1 MNHPMLCAGGLAAL
15 LVASQSPDELERFAA
30 AVAVAQ
36 ELPVT
41 SAPMVVVP
49 PPATPVVDIAICLD
63 TSGSMDGLI
72 ESAKQKLWGIV
83 NEFIYAE
90 PMPTLRVALLT
101 YGNDGHDSEN
111 GWVQVETGLTEDLD
125 LVSMLLFR
133 QTTNGGTELV
143 GRAVSHATGNLDWSA
158 SPGALKLIVVAGNES
173 ADQDQVVRYT
183 DAAKA
188 AITNDILVNAIF
200 CGPLTHADAAGW
212 QSVARL
218 ADGQFAAIDHDQG
231 TVVIETPFDVKLS
244 ELSAELNGTYIAFG
258 AQGAWFG
265 ANQIAQD
272 DNAAGLNGEAAAS
285 RAICKANGLYNCASW
300 DLIDALAAQQIV
312 LAELEVKDLPEA
324 MQVMTL
330 EQRQAHVDTMA
341 AQRGRV
347 QNEVNGVAAK
357 REAFITEEL
366 QRRPLDDGQAFDAA
380 FRDALRQQAVAKGYR
395 FPKRAAAPAGAATDA
410 TQADADAAAGSA
422 AAPGAAPQAPA
433 SQGVAPVAPLP
444 VTPAPQS
451 AQSLLNGVYG
461 PSSTSVQPLIPT
473 FLSRTPSLQPVL
485 QGSSGLQW
493 IPLLQPIPK
502 DLVLLG
508 C

>member
-1 MNHPMLCAGGLAAL
+1 MLNPMLCAGGLAAL
-15 LVASQSPDELERFAA
+15 LLASHSPSDLERFAEA
-30 AVAVAQ
+30 QARAQ

-41 SAPMVVVP
+41 TAPMVVVQ

-111 GWVQVETGLTEDLD
+111 GWVKVETGLTEDLD
-125 LVSMLLFR
+125 LVSMLLFQ

-143 GRAVSHATGNLDWSA
+143 GRAVSHATGNLAWSTT
-158 SPGALKLIVVAGNES
+158 PGSLKLIVVAGNES
-173 ADQDQVVRYT
+173 ADQDQVVRYQ

-200 CGPLTHADAAGW
+200 CGSLTDADAAGW
-212 QSVARL
+212 QNVARL

-231 TVVIETPFDVKLS
+231 TVVIETPFDIQLS
-244 ELSAELNGTYIAFG
+244 ELSADLNGTYIAFG
-258 AQGAWFG
+258 VQGAWFG
-265 ANQIAQD
+265 ENQVAQD

-300 DLIDALAAQQIV
+300 DLVDALAAQQIV
-312 LAELEVKDLPEA
+312 LADLKVEDLPEP

-330 EQRQAHVDTMA
+330 EQRQTHVDGMA
-341 AQRGRV
+341 MERKRV
-347 QNEVNGVAAK
+347 QARVNEVAAK
-357 REAFITEEL
+357 REAFVKEEL
-366 QRRPLDDGQAFDAA
+366 QRLQLDDSQAFDSA
-380 FRDALRQQAVAKGYR
+380 FREALRQQAIAKGYR
-395 FPKRAAAPAGAATDA
+395 FPERVRVTETDA
-410 TQADADAAAGSA
+410 TS
-422 AAPGAAPQAPA
+422 AAPQAPEGATPVSAPQAPSA
-433 SQGVAPVAPLP
+433 SPSAPVVPSPGAAGLA
-444 VTPAPQS
+444 PAPQQGATTPAS
-451 AQSLLNGVYG
+451 GAYAPLRPLPASQIPPLL
-461 PSSTSVQPLIPT
+461 L
-473 FLSRTPSLQPVL
+473 RTPASLQPLRGPLGDSPFQAFPIPYVNLGL
-485 QGSSGLQW
+485 QG
-493 IPLLQPIPK
+493 
-502 DLVLLG
+502 